1 MGSGE
6 GGVGRGRL
14 RTTFLLEG
22 EKRGKVKGGEGGERE
37 EKRNGEA
44 GEEKGIDR
52 EGEENGKEEKRNYCY
67 ACSLYYRRV
76 WAWVTELNPCCVSI
90 KGTCIYSITHSCTL
104 VLGYVG

>member
-1 MGSGE
+1 MGAGE

-76 WAWVTELNPCCVSI
+76 WA
-90 KGTCIYSITHSCTL
+90 
-104 VLGYVG
+104 